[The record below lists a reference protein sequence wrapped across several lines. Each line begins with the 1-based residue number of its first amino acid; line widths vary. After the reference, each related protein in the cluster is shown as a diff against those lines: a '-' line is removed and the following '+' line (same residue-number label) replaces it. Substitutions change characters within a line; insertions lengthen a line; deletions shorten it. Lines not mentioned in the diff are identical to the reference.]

1 MYLYNI
7 MFVPFQVSTTNI
19 NNEYKLKNS
28 FNYFRQSSFFILD
41 SRKPVHLQAAAEVEA
56 QKRVNMAESR
66 EDVLNIFRYMR
77 EKIVERKEYLK
88 EKIRERC
95 REMVGKRLMSY
106 GKSFGKSIS
115 IIRGNDGFLN
125 IYI

>member
-1 MYLYNI
+1 
-7 MFVPFQVSTTNI
+7 
-19 NNEYKLKNS
+19 
-28 FNYFRQSSFFILD
+28 
-41 SRKPVHLQAAAEVEA
+41 
-56 QKRVNMAESR
+56 MAESR
-66 EDVLNIFRYMR
+66 EDVLNIFRYIR

-106 GKSFGKSIS
+106 GKSFGKSRS
-115 IIRGNDGFLN
+115 VIRGNDGFLN

>member
-1 MYLYNI
+1 
-7 MFVPFQVSTTNI
+7 MFVPFQVSATNI

-41 SRKPVHLQAAAEVEA
+41 SRKPVHLQAAAEAEA

-77 EKIVERKEYLK
+77 EKNFVERKEYLK
-88 EKIRERC
+88 KKRERC
-95 REMVGKRLMSY
+95 REMVGKRLMQY
-106 GKSFGKSIS
+106 GRSFGKSRS
-115 IIRGNDGFLN
+115 IIRGNDGFLY